1 MKKWIVGCL
10 VAFGVISGAS
20 AAKSNFPMDRAPN
33 LSNDMAA
40 LQSGARLFMNYCIGC
55 HSASFMRYNRLT
67 EIGLTERQIQDNLM
81 FTTDRVGDI
90 VRSNLN
96 PTQAK
101 EWLGKNPPD
110 LTLMAFS
117 RSTHFSKGTDY
128 LYSLLRNYYRD
139 PDISHGWN
147 NLNFPAIGMPN
158 PLWELQGERRP
169 IMETVTNARGEES
182 QILRGWE
189 QVTPGTMTP
198 AEYDRA
204 VAELV
209 AFMEWMADPL
219 RRDRVRMGVWVMIFL
234 SIFTLLAWRLN
245 ASYWKD
251 VK

>member
-10 VAFGVISGAS
+10 VALGMISGAM
-20 AAKSNFPMDRAPN
+20 AAKSDFPTDRAPD

-55 HSASFMRYNRLT
+55 HSASFLRYNRLT
-67 EIGLTERQIQDNLM
+67 EIGLTERQIRENLM
-81 FTTDRVGDI
+81 FTTDRIGDTI
-90 VRSNLN
+90 VSNFD
-96 PTQAK
+96 PKQAK

-110 LTLMAFS
+110 LTLMAS
-117 RSTHFSKGTDY
+117 ARSSHFSEGTDY

-139 PDISHGWN
+139 PEIGHGWN
-147 NLNFPAIGMPN
+147 NLSSPAIAMPN

-169 IMETVTNARGEES
+169 IFETVTQPGGGEAKVF
-182 QILRGWE
+182 RGWE

-209 AFMEWMADPL
+209 AFMAWTSDPL
-219 RRDRVRMGVWVMIFL
+219 KSQRASMGVWVLIFL
-234 SIFTLLAWRLN
+234 SIFTLLAWRLS
-245 ASYWKD
+245 ATYWKII
-251 VK
+251 K